1 MSFPILA
8 YPKSPQNLCLS
19 ASLISCL
26 SVSVWLFD
34 CVSLPPCLRTR
45 CLIIVCP
52 SWCLQTTWS
61 RCGWVILSLYSY
73 WFPILF
79 SFTLLSS
86 KETVACGW
94 GPLTN
99 VALWKKKKKNP
110 LQRWASKEDMSWH
123 TSGTKIIPES
133 HLSSHCGE
141 EGGGRG

>member
-8 YPKSPQNLCLS
+8 YPKSPQSLCLS

-99 VALWKKKKKNP
+99 VALWKKKRKKPSAAMGIKGRYELAHIWHQNHSWVPSIQP
-110 LQRWASKEDMSWH
+110 LW
-123 TSGTKIIPES
+123 
-133 HLSSHCGE
+133 
-141 EGGGRG
+141 GGRRG